1 LKEPRGSHRAFL
13 NRYYGISRH
22 FYDPTRKYYLFGRDT
37 VLDQVLQEPWTS
49 LVEVGVGTG
58 RNLRLLHARRPEA
71 AYGGIDASDEMLVSA
86 RKQCPFA
93 KLAHGFAEDAP
104 IRDLL
109 GRAPDRILMSYLVS
123 IVTDPAAALDN
134 ARRSVA
140 PGGEVVVVDFCDLH
154 GLARPYRVAL
164 LRWLRAFH
172 VSPIDLA
179 LLPPEAKV
187 TIGPLRYY
195 FIARL
200 PAL

>member
-1 LKEPRGSHRAFL
+1 
-13 NRYYGISRH
+13 
-22 FYDPTRKYYLFGRDT
+22 
-37 VLDQVLQEPWTS
+37 
-49 LVEVGVGTG
+49 VEVGVGTG
-58 RNLRLLHARRPEA
+58 RNLLKLHARRPEA
-71 AYGGIDASDEMLVSA
+71 SYWGIDASDEMLASA

-93 KLAHGFAEDAP
+93 RISHGFAEDTP

-123 IVTDPAAALDN
+123 LVTDPAAALDN

-140 PGGEVVVVDFCDLH
+140 PDGQVVVVDFCDLH
-154 GLARPYRVAL
+154 GLARPYRLAL

-172 VSPIDLA
+172 VSPIDLS
-179 LLPPEAKV
+179 LLPPEAEV

-200 PAL
+200 PAI